1 MKKESSFKLR
11 SGNDLGRSAAKLMKQ
26 SPARAEDKGPNE
38 GVKTPSHT
46 PQSLK
51 AKLDAAVSSGQAK
64 LESRIKGFFGNIQ
77 KGFKT
82 AAEKRAEASA
92 KRTARIKAQKAKLTA
107 GKQKIESTTQKIG
120 DKVAGDVKEAISTVK
135 SDLKK
140 LFKPKAKKVASGKA
154 SSSKGKI

>member
-1 MKKESSFKLR
+1 MKKDSSFKLK

-51 AKLDAAVSSGQAK
+51 AKLEKAISSGQEK

-82 AAEKRAEASA
+82 AAEKRASASE
-92 KRTARIKAQKAKLTA
+92 KRTKKIAEQKAKFTA
-107 GKQKIESTTQKIG
+107 GKKKFEE
-120 DKVAGDVKEAISTVK
+120 KV
-135 SDLKK
+135 
-140 LFKPKAKKVASGKA
+140 KKVISKKPERKA
-154 SSSKGKI
+154 NFGSMFSPHMRKNK

>member
-1 MKKESSFKLR
+1 MKKDSSFKLK

-51 AKLDAAVSSGQAK
+51 AKLEKAISSGQEK

-82 AAEKRAEASA
+82 AAEKRTKKIAE
-92 KRTARIKAQKAKLTA
+92 QKAKFTA
-107 GKQKIESTTQKIG
+107 GKKKFEE
-120 DKVAGDVKEAISTVK
+120 KV
-135 SDLKK
+135 
-140 LFKPKAKKVASGKA
+140 KKVISKKPERKA
-154 SSSKGKI
+154 NFGSMFSPHMRKNK